1 MAKNKR
7 IFYASHA
14 VAFQGVNASGD
25 AGSYITLQGGQSV
38 SLNTDFGLEQI
49 FQLGRLAAY
58 DQAQINPEVEVTVA
72 KALDGYPTIFR
83 LATTPTSGAQNE
95 DVQTVSIIGASSA
108 RTGIIIGVGSD
119 TASVVSDDYDEYTA
133 VKMTGMYF
141 ENITYTFPT
150 DGVFTEEITFRG
162 THKAAHNSDAFIDGP
177 LNPFPR
183 GGDGKGHVLARQ
195 NFKVGG
201 GTVLPPPVSGRCI
214 SNITI
219 SAAVTR
225 EAMYCLGSFQPFH
238 RYVNFPLEITTT
250 FDTMANGIG
259 QDSSLMFDVVAG
271 QECQGLGGQR
281 PQVPIRI
288 ELCDSSG
295 VIRYAF
301 DLGSGCQLSGHTYSG
316 GDVGGG
322 SVTETFTY
330 LSYNEL
336 TVEDKADLVFGP
348 GTNDGLGTINNE
360 TTSEAGIPGQP
371 TF

>member
-1 MAKNKR
+1 MALNKR

-14 VAFQGVNASGD
+14 VAFQATDASGY
-25 AGSYITLQGGQSV
+25 AGSFITLQGGQSV
-38 SLNTDFGLEQI
+38 SLNTDYGLEKI

-58 DQAQINPEVEVTVA
+58 DQPSINPEVEVTVS

-83 LATTPTSGAQNE
+83 LATVPTNGGNNTGSL
-95 DVQTVSIIGASSA
+95 QTSIVGGSSA
-108 RTGIIIGVGSD
+108 KTGIIIGVGSD
-119 TASVVSDDYDEYTA
+119 TAAVVSDMYDEYTA

-162 THKAAHNSDAFIDGP
+162 NHKAAHNNDAFIDGP
-177 LNPFPR
+177 LNAFPR
-183 GGDGKGHVLARQ
+183 AGAGKGHILARQ
-195 NFKVGG
+195 NMKIS
-201 GTVLPPPVSGRCI
+201 TDPTITQLPPPVSGRCI
-214 SNITI
+214 NNITI

-225 EAMYCLGSFQPFH
+225 EAMYCLGNYQPFH

-250 FDTMANGIG
+250 FDTTANGIG
-259 QDSSLMFDVVAG
+259 QDSSLMFDVSNVGECAG
-271 QECQGLGGQR
+271 VDANRAQC
-281 PQVPIRI
+281 PILLS
-288 ELCDSSG
+288 LCDASG
-295 VIRYAF
+295 NIVYKF

-336 TVEDKADLVFGP
+336 TVTDGSTISFLGGD
-348 GTNDGLGTINNE
+348 NGLGTFNIVTDKE
-360 TTSEAGIPGQP
+360 VEIGD
-371 TF
+371 